1 MGKEVSV
8 KLNTHKA
15 VEPQDFTGIDLF
27 FSYFL
32 NAPSAPDCLF

>member
-15 VEPQDFTGIDLF
+15 LEPQDFTGIDFF

-32 NAPSAPDCLF
+32 NAPSTPDCLF